1 MNTETIINEFEFK
14 AIRSSGP
21 GGQHV
26 NKTSSKIVLSFHVH
40 NSNGLEEKQKDTID
54 FFAMANKSSI
64 CTAISVLI
72 PEGKSVDDTCSVVEF
87 IVKQAMDG
95 LRNAFKNGKKKLTE
109 DEALCLVFPKIYKAY
124 NLKKITRKDVEEIIR
139 LHKDNG
145 R

>member
-1 MNTETIINEFEFK
+1 M
-14 AIRSSGP
+14 
-21 GGQHV
+21 
-26 NKTSSKIVLSFHVH
+26 
-40 NSNGLEEKQKDTID
+40 EEKQKDTID

-124 NLKKITRKDVEEIIR
+124 NLKKITRKDVKEIIR